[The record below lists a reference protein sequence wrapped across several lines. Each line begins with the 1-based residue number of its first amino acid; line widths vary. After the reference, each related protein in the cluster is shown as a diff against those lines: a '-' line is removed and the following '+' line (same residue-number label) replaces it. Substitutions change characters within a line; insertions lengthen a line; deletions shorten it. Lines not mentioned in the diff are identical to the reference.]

1 MPPRKNT
8 PVAPVIAPKI
18 FSNTDEIDRA
28 ITKLQRRI
36 GESPRASIMSDLL
49 GKIRDAIF
57 GNPAALFFFVLA
69 VIAEY
74 NNYQRGHE
82 LTQVCELLSY
92 PDVAVANPKTALGK
106 VATICS
112 DRLSDNGPDD

>member
-1 MPPRKNT
+1 
-8 PVAPVIAPKI
+8 
-18 FSNTDEIDRA
+18 
-28 ITKLQRRI
+28 
-36 GESPRASIMSDLL
+36 MSDLL
-49 GKIRDAIF
+49 GKIRDALVA
-57 GNPAALFFFVLA
+57 NPAALFFFVLA
-69 VIAEY
+69 VVAEY

-92 PDVAVANPKTALGK
+92 PDVTVANPKTALGK

>member
-1 MPPRKNT
+1 MN
-8 PVAPVIAPKI
+8 
-18 FSNTDEIDRA
+18 N
-28 ITKLQRRI
+28 
-36 GESPRASIMSDLL
+36 LL
-49 GKIRDAIF
+49 FRIRDAIF
-57 GNPAALFFFVLA
+57 ANPVALFFFVLA

-92 PDVAVANPKTALGK
+92 PDVTVANSKTALGK

-112 DRLSDNGPDD
+112 ERLSDDGPDD